1 MNAVTDPSKLAAGHP
16 VRIAWHRERIA
27 IAREAMYD
35 ATEWIQRKIW
45 KARMESREQLLSE
58 ELAAT

>member
-1 MNAVTDPSKLAAGHP
+1 
-16 VRIAWHRERIA
+16 
-27 IAREAMYD
+27 MYD